1 VIVKIKT
8 EPTDYLE
15 GLTEEDF
22 DYDPDS
28 SLGEVPGVAAVA
40 ADSITASIP
49 AKNPNTTPG
58 NTPLQEQMVKVSVNK
73 ITTLTITNAVIL
85 FLTHTRCH

>member
-1 VIVKIKT
+1 MIVKIKT

-15 GLTEEDF
+15 GLTEEDV

-28 SLGEVPGVAAVA
+28 SLGGVPGVAGVA
-40 ADSITASIP
+40 ADSITASIQ

-58 NTPLQEQMVKVSVNK
+58 NTPLQEQMVKVSGNE
-73 ITTLTITNAVIL
+73 IAILTLTHAVIL
-85 FLTHTRCH
+85 FPTQTRCN